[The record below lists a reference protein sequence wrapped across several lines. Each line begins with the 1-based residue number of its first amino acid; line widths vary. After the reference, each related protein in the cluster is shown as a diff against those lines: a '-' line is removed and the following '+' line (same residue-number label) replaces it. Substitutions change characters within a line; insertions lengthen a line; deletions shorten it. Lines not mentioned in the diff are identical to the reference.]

1 MRVKS
6 AYLAWR
12 IFLRIVVAVGLYSQ
26 TLLKITPFWDGST
39 GRSSRGIALCSY
51 SALSRNGLRSLFRT
65 LMFELPQSRLQS
77 TPYREGINRSSSLL
91 VNLLLNRWL

>member
-6 AYLAWR
+6 VNLAWR

-39 GRSSRGIALCSY
+39 GRSFLGKALCFY

-65 LMFELPQSRLQS
+65 LMFALPQSRPRF
-77 TPYREGINRSSSLL
+77 TPFREVINRSSSLL